1 MSHTTSTIRTALPA
15 VRVMRGGEPSSKAS
29 SKARS
34 KASSK
39 LSSELSSTASC
50 SNGGQADMPDDR
62 ERDIEAFAAA
72 NPEYRGE
79 PCRADCDGECTWARC
94 PQHRDGEPAATR
106 RHCPLPHWTE
116 DPEY

>member
-1 MSHTTSTIRTALPA
+1 
-15 VRVMRGGEPSSKAS
+15 
-29 SKARS
+29 
-34 KASSK
+34 
-39 LSSELSSTASC
+39 
-50 SNGGQADMPDDR
+50 MPDDR